1 MESLQVAAPQDDAR
15 AADISTPLHGPTQDD
30 PCPGNPSGCS
40 GSPLGALLSNK
51 DGAKGSSEH
60 GSPRVTHILRST
72 SGSISLKALI
82 RHSPRLLLLFP
93 RRIAA
98 SPTPLPRRG
107 LQLRAIARN
116 FGAAS
121 RSQPPATGREGVNT
135 PPALRGRQRELPING
150 THAPKLQ
157 APVRRRVRNLLVY
170 NRERLKK
177 K

>member
-1 MESLQVAAPQDDAR
+1 MAAPQDDAR
-15 AADISTPLHGPTQDD
+15 AADISTPLHGPAQDD